1 MTYSVVM
8 VDRNGRAS
16 RIASGKGFF
25 AAHKAAREASVYGKA
40 RVVSDAQW
48 FAFRDGMVRSYA

>member
-25 AAHKAAREASVYGKA
+25 AAKKAAMEASAYGKA
-40 RVVSDAQW
+40 QVVSDAKW
-48 FAFRDGMVRSYA
+48 FAFKDGMVRYAF